1 AVGLGHFLGGGAF
14 TYSVGPAVS
23 LPIFE
28 GGRLRA
34 QYRGATADLDGA
46 VEAYNGVVL
55 DAVRQTA
62 DAMTQVT
69 SLESQRT
76 DQQAALDSATRSF
89 ALAQTR
95 YRTGLS
101 DQIVM
106 LNAESTLLTARE
118 QMATLI
124 ANSTI
129 QRVTLLL
136 SVGGGFAPPQDS
148 ETKSAAIPSKTDIA
162 KD

>member
-1 AVGLGHFLGGGAF
+1 VH
-14 TYSVGPAVS
+14 
-23 LPIFE
+23 
-28 GGRLRA
+28 
-34 QYRGATADLDGA
+34 
-46 VEAYNGVVL
+46 
-55 DAVRQTA
+55 QTA
-62 DAMTQVT
+62 DAMTQVA

-76 DQQAALDSATRSF
+76 DQQEALDSATRSF

-118 QMATLI
+118 QMAALI

-136 SVGGGFAPPQDS
+136 SVGGGFTLPPS
-148 ETKSAAIPSKTDIA
+148 SGNGTKSAAIAPSSTKTELA

>member
-1 AVGLGHFLGGGAF
+1 
-14 TYSVGPAVS
+14 
-23 LPIFE
+23 
-28 GGRLRA
+28 
-34 QYRGATADLDGA
+34 
-46 VEAYNGVVL
+46 VESYNGVVL

-62 DAMTQVT
+62 DAMTQVA

-76 DQQAALDSATRSF
+76 DQQAAVDSATRSF

-118 QMATLI
+118 QMAALI

-136 SVGGGFAPPQDS
+136 SVGGGFTLPPS
-148 ETKSAAIPSKTDIA
+148 SGNGTKSAAIAPSSTKTELA

>member
-1 AVGLGHFLGGGAF
+1 LANLFTGGSF
-14 TYSVGPAVS
+14 TYGVGPAIH
-23 LPIFE
+23 LPIFDA
-28 GGRLRA
+28 GKIRA
-34 QYRGATADLDGA
+34 NYAGATADLDGA
-46 VEAYNGVVL
+46 VESYNGVVL

-62 DAMTQVT
+62 DAMTQVA

-76 DQQAALDSATRSF
+76 DQQAAVDSATRSF

-118 QMATLI
+118 QMAALI

-136 SVGGGFAPPQDS
+136 SVGGGFMPPPDDGD
-148 ETKSAAIPSKTDIA
+148 TKSAARSSTQTELA